1 MRVPLR
7 MVSEKQRAKTPSMRF
22 VRVALYL
29 RWVIKKEASQL
40 TSLMRVSL
48 RMVPDGQRAKIFD
61 FVRVGQYLR

>member
-1 MRVPLR
+1 MRVSLR
-7 MVSEKQRAKTPSMRF
+7 MVPEKQRAKTPSMRF

>member
-1 MRVPLR
+1 MRASLR
-7 MVSEKQRAKTPSMRF
+7 MVPDGQRAKIFDF

-40 TSLMRVSL
+40 TSLMTVSL
-48 RMVPDGQRAKIFD
+48 RMVPDGQGAKISD